1 MNYNISS
8 STFQHPLLKPILE
21 KLNRY
26 FSKKRIQF
34 YVIGAMARD
43 IIMSLHGEKARR
55 ATQDLDIAIA
65 IPDWSK
71 YKMVEEGI
79 LKIEGFEKDTSQ
91 KQRFMY
97 EGIFIVDIVPFGDIM
112 KEDDKIFWPP
122 DETVAMTVLGFEEVQ
137 KATKKVNIDNDFTI
151 EVASLD
157 GVFVLKLVAWNDRNV
172 NSKKDADDMA
182 FIIANYLSINEERA
196 ATDHYTD
203 IYMDNNFNTNTAGA
217 KLLGIDVSKL
227 LKSSPQAKEKLTNIL
242 KTEIAKKEDSRLINQ
257 MLETHKSL
265 KYEEVYNCLKYFI
278 DGIYEV
284 DKSPGN
290 NEQV

>member
-21 KLNRY
+21 KLTGY
-26 FSKKRIQF
+26 FSKKRIRF

-157 GVFVLKLVAWNDRNV
+157 GVFVLKLVAWNDRNI

-196 ATDHYTD
+196 ATDHYAN
-203 IYMDNNFNTNTAGA
+203 IYMDDNFNTNTAGA
-217 KLLGIDVSKL
+217 KLLGIDVSNL
-227 LKSSPQAKEKLTNIL
+227 LKGSPQTKEKLANIL

-257 MLETHKSL
+257 MLETHKGL
-265 KYEEVYNCLKYFI
+265 KYEEVYNCLEYFI
-278 DGIYEV
+278 DGINV
-284 DKSPGN
+284 AD
-290 NEQV
+290 